1 MALTEVILALREA
14 GFALVL
20 LWALTLALV
29 YGLLQHVNI
38 PKSVTAR
45 GVISITAAFLVLLA
59 AAAGP
64 AVAFLENLVTASII
78 IAFGLLLTVIFLEI
92 AGVKVGES
100 KISIFASHPKFFGA
114 IILVLFVVIF
124 IGAGG
129 LQVIGLP
136 RIVITEAVATFVLL
150 IAVMI
155 GAIWVLMKES
165 KG

>member
-1 MALTEVILALREA
+1 MALAEVILALREA

-29 YGLLQHVNI
+29 YGLLQHVSI
-38 PKSVTAR
+38 PKSVAAR
-45 GVISITAAFLVLLA
+45 SVISITVAFLVLIA

-92 AGVKVGES
+92 AGVKVGEG
-100 KISIFASHPKFFGA
+100 KISIFASHPKFFAIA
-114 IILVLFVVIF
+114 IIVLFIMIF

-136 RIVITEAVATFVLL
+136 RIVISEAIITFGLL
-150 IAVMI
+150 IAVMV
-155 GAIWVLMKES
+155 GAVLVLMKEGKS
-165 KG
+165 